1 MTSVLKAKSRSE
13 LGRRANALRKSGFL
27 PAVVYGEGVSS
38 QSISVPIK
46 EFEKVY
52 REAGE
57 STLVSL
63 DVDGKIFNIL
73 IHDLAFDP
81 IKGSPIHADFYA
93 VRMDKEIRT
102 KVPIEFLGE
111 SPAVKNDGGILVKV
125 MQEIEVEAL
134 PINLPHNLTINI
146 SQLVALESRLFVK
159 DIILPEGIKLI
170 VDLDDV
176 VVIIEAPRSEA
187 ELEELS
193 QVPAAE
199 LKEVQT
205 EQEVKKSESAK
216 KEAEETQ
223 E

>member
-13 LGRRANALRKSGFL
+13 LGRKVNSLRKRGFL
-27 PAVVYGEGVSS
+27 PAVVYGEGVPS

-52 REAGE
+52 LEAGE

-63 DVDGKIFNIL
+63 DVDGKLFNIL
-73 IHDLAFDP
+73 IHDLTFDP
-81 IKGSPIHADFYA
+81 IKGSPTHADFYA

-159 DIILPEGIKLI
+159 DILLPEGIKLI

-176 VVIIEAPRSEA
+176 VVIVEAPRSEA

-193 QVPAAE
+193 QVPTAE

-205 EQEVKKSESAK
+205 EQEVKKAESAK
-216 KEAEETQ
+216 KEAEET
-223 E
+223 EE